1 MVHVL
6 DALMKAIAS
15 RSRLN
20 LQNAFAYPII
30 YFTNYLWSIT
40 FSRNER
46 LLYILKHGTNIIK
59 CAVVVAF
66 DLQGSHFNVEILFS
80 IVILFISFN
89 ILTSFSSTTLLRSFL
104 NFSSTL
110 HSEYFKSSL
119 LLLFLSI
126 SFSIYF

>member
-30 YFTNYLWSIT
+30 YFTNYLWSRT

-46 LLYILKHGTNIIK
+46 LLYLLNYGTKIIK
-59 CAVVVAF
+59 CSIVACI
-66 DLQGSHFNVEILFS
+66 SHFNVEILFS

-89 ILTSFSSTTLLRSFL
+89 ILISFSSTTLLRSFL

-119 LLLFLSI
+119 LILFLSI